1 MNNPQFPILGDLSV
15 EQFLRDYWQK
25 KPLLLRHAFPAQEL
39 PVTPDE
45 LAGLACE
52 EEVESR
58 IILQHIDD
66 QESVLRHGPFSE
78 QDFTQ
83 LPKSHWTLLVQAVDQ
98 WVPEVRELLNEF
110 RFIPDWRLD
119 DIMISY
125 ATEGGGVG
133 PHYDN
138 YDVFLVQAAG
148 QKHWQT
154 GQQCNENS
162 PLQPHSD
169 LKILSTFVTENDFHL
184 NPSDMLYLPPGVA
197 HWGTASSNNCMTI
210 SIGFRAPSHAE
221 MISDYGHW
229 LSDHL
234 SDVLRYSD
242 TDLACQA
249 SPTEITHDSIA
260 RVQRI
265 LREYADNPALVAQWF
280 GRLMTEPKYAESA
293 RNDTKDLN
301 CNLMATADARLAW
314 HQSGDQKT
322 LYLFANGEDYR
333 LPLSLKD
340 RVKTLCDSRYY
351 SAQLQR
357 SSTTVEEQK
366 WAEVLTELL
375 DNNVLILA
383 QE

>member
-1 MNNPQFPILGDLSV
+1 MNNPQFHILGDLSV

-25 KPLLLRHAFPAQEL
+25 KPLLLRDAFQAQDL
-39 PVTPDE
+39 PITPDE

-52 EEVESR
+52 EEIESR

-66 QESVLRHGPFSE
+66 QESVLRRGPFSE

-83 LPKSHWTLLVQAVDQ
+83 LPGSHWTLLVQAVDQ

-138 YDVFLVQAAG
+138 YDVFLIQAAG
-148 QKHWQT
+148 QKQWQT
-154 GQQCNENS
+154 GQRCDDNT

-184 NPSDMLYLPPGVA
+184 NPGDMLYLPPSVA

-229 LSDHL
+229 LSDNL
-234 SDVLRYSD
+234 SDFLRYSD
-242 TDLACQA
+242 TDLTFQV
-249 SPTEITHDSIA
+249 SPAEITHESIA

-280 GRLMTEPKYAESA
+280 GRLMTEPKYTESA
-293 RNDTKDLN
+293 MNETEDLN
-301 CNLMATADARLAW
+301 CYLMVATDARLAW
-314 HQSGDQKT
+314 HQSGDQQT

-333 LPLSLKD
+333 LPFSLKD
-340 RVKTLCDSRYY
+340 RVKTLCDGRYY
-351 SAQLQR
+351 SAQQQR
-357 SSTTVEEQK
+357 TSTTVEERR
-366 WAEVLTELL
+366 WEEVLTELL
-375 DNNVLILA
+375 DNNVLIPT